1 MVVLQFTVDALMF
14 LAFHALAI
22 LSGIEFTLVKLSA
35 LPNVTVIAM
44 YRSTQISD
52 CLV

>member
-1 MVVLQFTVDALMF
+1 MVVLQFTVDTLMF
-14 LAFHALAI
+14 LAFHAIAI
-22 LSGIEFTLVKLSA
+22 LSA

>member
-1 MVVLQFTVDALMF
+1 MVVLQFTVDTLMF

-22 LSGIEFTLVKLSA
+22 LSGIEFTYVKLSA

-44 YRSTQISD
+44 YRSTQIS
-52 CLV
+52 